1 MTTAA
6 EGAELT
12 RVGPGTVRVAM
23 EGPCLAIVGP
33 PLKAGL
39 LNER

>member
-12 RVGPGTVRVAM
+12 RVGPGTVMGSRSAVR
-23 EGPCLAIVGP
+23 
-33 PLKAGL
+33 L
-39 LNER
+39 LDR